1 MLNIVEPQLSIIR
14 LTNSERQEFQRAE
27 SEIGETLNAFLRC
40 GAALSVI
47 RYKRLYRESF
57 VSFADYVR
65 ERWGMSE
72 SAAGALLTNYHIAQ
86 GLQGVGIKLPPEV
99 TQSSMKAL
107 GGLPRE
113 EGLRAA
119 VWQYALG
126 LAPSASCPPLS
137 LLRKICLTVREALT
151 RRGDGKWEGEGVSVG
166 DNDVDGAGDRVLEG
180 GG

>member
-1 MLNIVEPQLSIIR
+1 MLDIAEPERTIIR
-14 LTNSERQEFQRAE
+14 LTSCEREEFARAE
-27 SEIGETLNAFLRC
+27 VEIGETLNAFLRC

-47 RYKRLYRESF
+47 RNKRLYRESF

-107 GGLPRE
+107 GGFTARGRVAGGCVAICAWFSSECLLSAVEFAAENLFDGSRGPHE
-113 EGLRAA
+113 EG
-119 VWQYALG
+119 
-126 LAPSASCPPLS
+126 
-137 LLRKICLTVREALT
+137 
-151 RRGDGKWEGEGVSVG
+151 
-166 DNDVDGAGDRVLEG
+166 
-180 GG
+180 